1 MAPKNRPHF
10 KSSRTKPIRLGIADK
25 SPLIQAA
32 LKSLFN
38 EDDRFDLLCVCSSGE
53 QFLDLVES
61 TEMEVAVIGWVLPP
75 GDGRFILD
83 QLRDRFD
90 TPRIVV
96 YTGSEGEKVPIQA
109 MAHGSAG
116 FVSKSEQPEVLLDAV
131 ADVAAGRM
139 VFPYLDIR
147 AVSNNPLSMLTRR
160 ELEILSSLA
169 AGRTN
174 KEIAANAGVSV
185 NTVKFHIKNLFE
197 KLNVNNRGQAIAL
210 YLQS

>member
-1 MAPKNRPHF
+1 MTSRKRPT
-10 KSSRTKPIRLGIADK
+10 SKPVKVGIADK

-32 LKSLFN
+32 LKYLFT
-38 EDDRFDLLCVCSSGE
+38 EDERFELVGVCDSGE
-53 QFLDLVES
+53 KFLELADA
-61 TEMEVAVIGWVLPP
+61 TGMEVGVIGWIISP

-90 TPRIVV
+90 APRIVV
-96 YTGSEGEKVPIQA
+96 YTGAEGEKVPVQV
-109 MAHGSAG
+109 MAHGGAA
-116 FVSKSEQPEVLLDAV
+116 FVSKSEQPETLLDTTAE
-131 ADVAAGRM
+131 VAAGRM
-139 VFPYLDIR
+139 VFPFLDIR
-147 AVSNNPLSMLTRR
+147 AVSDNPLASLTRR

-174 KEIAANAGVSV
+174 KEIAEKAGVSV

-210 YLQS
+210 YLRS

>member
-1 MAPKNRPHF
+1 MTQNK
-10 KSSRTKPIRLGIADK
+10 TKGTGPFRVGIADK
-25 SPLIQAA
+25 SPLIQTA
-32 LKSLFN
+32 LKQLFS
-38 EDDRFDLLCVCSSGE
+38 EDPRFKIVGVCATGEDFMELLDATDMQLGI
-53 QFLDLVES
+53 
-61 TEMEVAVIGWVLPP
+61 IGWVISP

-90 TPRIVV
+90 TPRILV
-96 YTGSEGEKVPIQA
+96 YTGAETEKVPIQV
-109 MAHGSAG
+109 MAHGGAG
-116 FVSKSEQPEVLLDAV
+116 FVSKSEQPQTLLDTA
-131 ADVAAGRM
+131 AEVAAGRM

-147 AVSNNPLSMLTRR
+147 DVSNNPLSSLTRR

-174 KEIAANAGVSV
+174 KQIAEEAGVSV

-197 KLNVNNRGQAIAL
+197 KLDVNNRGQAIAL

>member
-1 MAPKNRPHF
+1 MSQSKT
-10 KSSRTKPIRLGIADK
+10 SSAGPVRVGIADK

-32 LKSLFN
+32 LKYLFT
-38 EDDRFDLLCVCSSGE
+38 EDDRFELIGVCAGGE
-53 QFLDLVES
+53 EFL
-61 TEMEVAVIGWVLPP
+61 EMADGADMQVAVVGWVIAP
-75 GDGRFILD
+75 GDARFILD
-83 QLRDRFD
+83 QFRDRFD
-90 TPRIVV
+90 APRIVI
-96 YTGSEGEKVPIQA
+96 YTGTDSEKAPIQA
-109 MAHGSAG
+109 MAHGGAG
-116 FVSKSEQPEVLLDAV
+116 FISKSEQPDILLNAV

-147 AVSNNPLSMLTRR
+147 DVSNNPLSMLTRK

-174 KEIAANAGVSV
+174 KQIATEAGVSV
-185 NTVKFHIKNLFE
+185 NTVKFHVKNLFE